1 MSKSRSSRR
10 LRFSHLFVV
19 ILLILAVLL
28 YREISKK
35 PDIPERDVVPAGAGI
50 KVVDGDTF
58 SDSEGNTI
66 RLLGIDTPEKGQ
78 PFAREAEVA
87 LQEMLNSG
95 SQLRYE
101 YGKERRDRYQRTLA
115 FVYVDTV
122 FVNERLVE
130 EGLAAAY
137 FFEGQLANAA
147 FQELCAAQR
156 SALRLKLGIWSLPA
170 ERPDTAYFGNTES
183 RRFHRSTCDAV
194 TSGESKHLIRRDSR
208 EEFLDECYSPC
219 RNCKP

>member
-1 MSKSRSSRR
+1 MSKARSSKRI
-10 LRFSHLFVV
+10 RFSHLFVV
-19 ILLILAVLL
+19 ILLVIAVLL

-35 PDIPERDVVPAGAGI
+35 PGIPERDVVPAGAGI

-58 SDSEGNTI
+58 TDSEGNTI
-66 RLLGIDTPEKGQ
+66 RLLGIDTPERGQ

-87 LQEMLNSG
+87 LQLMLNSG
-95 SQLRYE
+95 SQMRYE

-130 EGLAAAY
+130 EGLASAY

-156 SALRLKLGIWSLPA
+156 SALRLRVGIWSLPA
-170 ERPDTAYFGNTES
+170 DRPDTAYFGNTES
-183 RRFHRSTCDAV
+183 RRFHRPTCDAV
-194 TSGESKHLIRRDSR
+194 TSGESRHLVRRESR
-208 EEFLDECYSPC
+208 EAFLEECYSPC